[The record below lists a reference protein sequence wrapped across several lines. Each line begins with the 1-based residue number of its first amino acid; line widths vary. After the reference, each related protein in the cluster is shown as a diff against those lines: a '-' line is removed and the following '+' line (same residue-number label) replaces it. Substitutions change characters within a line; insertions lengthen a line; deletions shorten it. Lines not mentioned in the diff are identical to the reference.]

1 MIVALRVQT
10 CNESQQCKISDRDS
24 KSNKTNINLP
34 LTRRDRYKYYNYS
47 TLRNKIYR
55 VNKPVG
61 WEEREAGDRRIKELV
76 ALKLYLEK
84 SVAFVSKTEEKHPK
98 QKGGIHEK
106 APNQETVWLF
116 Q

>member
-1 MIVALRVQT
+1 M
-10 CNESQQCKISDRDS
+10 
-24 KSNKTNINLP
+24 
-34 LTRRDRYKYYNYS
+34 
-47 TLRNKIYR
+47 
-55 VNKPVG
+55 NKPVG
-61 WEEREAGDRRIKELV
+61 WEERGAGDRRLKELIV
-76 ALKLYLEK
+76 LLKLYLEK